1 MNTYVVLL
9 RGINVGGRNALSM
22 KKLVV
27 LLEDLGYRNVK
38 TYIQSGNVILQSSK
52 NNSHL
57 AERTAYEIE
66 RCHGFKPYVLPL
78 KISEFEAAIA
88 ANPFPEA
95 EADSKG
101 LHFGFLDTAPS
112 DPDLRELETLK
123 TKSERFRLVNK
134 VFYMHLPDGVRRSK
148 LAANS
153 ERLLGVSM
161 TDRNWRTVSKIRD
174 MAEELER

>member
-22 KKLVV
+22 KELVF
-27 LLEDLGYRNVK
+27 LLEDLGCRNIK
-38 TYIQSGNVILQSSK
+38 TYIQSGNIILQSSK
-52 NNSHL
+52 KASHL
-57 AERTAYEIE
+57 AERTGYEIE
-66 RCHGFKPYVLPL
+66 RCHGFKPYVLLL

-95 EADSKG
+95 EADPKG
-101 LHFGFLDTAPS
+101 LHFGFLDIAPAE
-112 DPDLRELETLK
+112 PNLRELETLK
-123 TKSERFRLVNK
+123 TKSERFRLIDK
-134 VFYMHLPDGVRRSK
+134 VFYLHAPDGVGRSK

-161 TDRNWRTVSKIRD
+161 TDRNWRTISKIRD